1 MESKELPGRIRTIM
15 QQKKLTQKDLADTLG
30 ISQPA
35 ISLYL
40 KGRVPPADVLFRIAS
55 LGETSVEWLL
65 HGDEKKSEQVVREKT
80 ALYGNQHLLLKLWE
94 KLPDSVQRDL
104 LMLMRHIVEG
114 K

>member
-1 MESKELPGRIRTIM
+1 MESKELPRRIRMIM
-15 QQKKLTQKDLADTLG
+15 QQRKLTQKDMADTLG

-55 LGETSVEWLL
+55 LGETTVEWLL
-65 HGDEKKSEQVVREKT
+65 SGDEKKSEQLVREKT

-94 KLPDSVQRDL
+94 KLPASVQRDM

>member
-1 MESKELPGRIRTIM
+1 M
-15 QQKKLTQKDLADTLG
+15 ADTLG

-55 LGETSVEWLL
+55 LGETTVEWLL
-65 HGDEKKSEQVVREKT
+65 SGDEKKSEQLVREKT

-94 KLPDSVQRDL
+94 KLPASVQRDM